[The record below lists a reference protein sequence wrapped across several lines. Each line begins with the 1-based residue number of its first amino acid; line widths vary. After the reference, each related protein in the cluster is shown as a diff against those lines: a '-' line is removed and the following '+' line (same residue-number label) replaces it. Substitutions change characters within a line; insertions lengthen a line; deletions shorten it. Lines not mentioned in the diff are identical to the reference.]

1 MCAVV
6 VCKCTDRGN
15 DSSDSMLPM
24 QRNDLYQG
32 GVARKRVGYLD
43 HCSSALVR
51 GTYWIVSQPFTYHD
65 SEKYLFFDL
74 AIHALIDL
82 IEVPNVNI

>member
-1 MCAVV
+1 MIYIKVELLE
-6 VCKCTDRGN
+6 KGW
-15 DSSDSMLPM
+15 
-24 QRNDLYQG
+24 
-32 GVARKRVGYLD
+32 GYLD

-51 GTYWIVSQPFTYHD
+51 GTYWIVSQPLTYHD

-74 AIHALIDL
+74 AIHALVDF

>member
-1 MCAVV
+1 MIYIKVELLE
-6 VCKCTDRGN
+6 KGW
-15 DSSDSMLPM
+15 
-24 QRNDLYQG
+24 
-32 GVARKRVGYLD
+32 GYLD
-43 HCSSALVR
+43 HCSLALVR

-74 AIHALIDL
+74 AIRALIDL